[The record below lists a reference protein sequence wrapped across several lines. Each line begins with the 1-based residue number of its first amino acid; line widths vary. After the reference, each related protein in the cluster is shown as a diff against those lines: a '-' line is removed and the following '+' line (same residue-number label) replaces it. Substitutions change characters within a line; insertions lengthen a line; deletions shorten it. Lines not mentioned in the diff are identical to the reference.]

1 MKGIFVNRS
10 QRKLRGYAWSKL
22 CDRIKAEVGRVVSFE
37 LAQLHSADF
46 RGVRL
51 GRFKSKTKSACEK
64 LGSVFVEGVSGTDVG
79 LCSTVAVPRLSS
91 VSGSA
96 PSPVAAVSLPSKVNV
111 LISSATGVLEDRQSD
126 FFATVVAKG
135 TFMVS
140 AVEDVALPAQVF
152 ENPAAP
158 SESPKGANDAST
170 FQRKM

>member
-51 GRFKSKTKSACEK
+51 GRFKSKTK
-64 LGSVFVEGVSGTDVG
+64 SVFVEGVSGTDVG